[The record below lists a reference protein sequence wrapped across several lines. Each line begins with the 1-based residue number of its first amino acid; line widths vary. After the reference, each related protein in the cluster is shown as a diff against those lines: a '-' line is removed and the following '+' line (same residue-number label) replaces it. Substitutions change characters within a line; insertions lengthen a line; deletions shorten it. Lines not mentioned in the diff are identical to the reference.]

1 MKKLTMDLRKSNL
14 LLFALKIENDALRTN
29 ISELQQQ
36 LARKIAMY
44 DEVTNTNNNL
54 VTTNSSLMER
64 VSQMEIPYYR
74 YVRLSALLPDF
85 LKKMILKIMR
95 LIRK

>member
-1 MKKLTMDLRKSNL
+1 
-14 LLFALKIENDALRTN
+14 ALKIENDALRTN

>member
-1 MKKLTMDLRKSNL
+1 
-14 LLFALKIENDALRTN
+14 
-29 ISELQQQ
+29 
-36 LARKIAMY
+36 MY

>member
-85 LKKMILKIMR
+85 LKK
-95 LIRK
+95 